1 MPASLPQNR
10 FKLLLNKQ
18 MQIGIWSTLCSN
30 IVIDALSDSGFDW
43 VLLDTEHSPN
53 ELPNVMTQLQTL
65 AGTDMAAVV
74 RPAWNDPVLIKRFL
88 DIGAQTLLIPFVQ
101 SAEEAK
107 FAVAAVR
114 YPNYGIRGVAAAH
127 RGNRYG
133 RIRDYVHRANEE
145 ICVIVQVETSKAID
159 NIPDIA
165 SVEGVDA
172 IFIGPSDLAA
182 DLGHIGEA
190 GHADVQREI
199 ARALEL
205 CQEQRIPAGVLAPVQ
220 EQAELWL
227 DAGFAFIAVASDMG
241 LLTQQ
246 ADAKAEHFK
255 MLTLNR

>member
-1 MPASLPQNR
+1 MPVTLPQNR
-10 FKLLLNKQ
+10 FKSLLNKQ
-18 MQIGIWSTLCSN
+18 TQVGIWSTLCSN

-53 ELPNVMTQLQTL
+53 ELPNVMTQLQAL
-65 AGTDMAAVV
+65 AGTETAAIV

-101 SAEEAK
+101 TAEEAER
-107 FAVAAVR
+107 AVAAVR
-114 YPNYGIRGVAAAH
+114 YPNHGIRGVAAAH
-127 RGNRYG
+127 RANRYG

-145 ICVIVQVETSKAID
+145 LCLIVQVETSNAID

-190 GHADVQREI
+190 GHTEVQREI
-199 ARALEL
+199 ARGLEL
-205 CQEQRIPAGVLAPVQ
+205 CREQRIPAGILAPVQ
-220 EQAELWL
+220 EQAEHWL
-227 DAGFAFIAVASDMG
+227 NAGFAFIAVASDMG
-241 LLTQQ
+241 LLTSQ
-246 ADAKAEHFK
+246 ADTKAEYFK
-255 MLTLNR
+255 RLAANR